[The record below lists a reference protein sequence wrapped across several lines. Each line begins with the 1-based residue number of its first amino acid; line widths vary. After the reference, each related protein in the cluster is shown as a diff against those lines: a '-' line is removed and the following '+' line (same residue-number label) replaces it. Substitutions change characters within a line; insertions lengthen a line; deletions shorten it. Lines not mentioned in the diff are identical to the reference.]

1 MAILFGC
8 QKFHQY
14 IYGKDILV
22 ESDHKPLQDI
32 FQKSILNAPKRLQR
46 MMITLQDY
54 NLKIVWKPGKLMIF
68 ADLLSRKFLNNDENN
83 TESYED
89 RIINV
94 INEIQH
100 TYDSN

>member
-1 MAILFGC
+1 
-8 QKFHQY
+8 
-14 IYGKDILV
+14 
-22 ESDHKPLQDI
+22 
-32 FQKSILNAPKRLQR
+32 

-68 ADLLSRKFLNNDENN
+68 ADLLSRKFLSNEENI

>member
-1 MAILFGC
+1 M
-8 QKFHQY
+8 
-14 IYGKDILV
+14 V

-32 FQKSILNAPKRLQR
+32 FQKSILKAPKRLQR

-68 ADLLSRKFLNNDENN
+68 ADLLSRKFLSNEENI